1 MVIVTRDDILKLR
14 ISILFIR
21 EKYTFLNTLKDFQST
36 LRRNFVEDYTLDEI
50 EDSLNELEQ
59 QFIDEPEKV
68 FEIEEHYN

>member
-1 MVIVTRDDILKLR
+1 MAIVTRGDILKFR

-21 EKYTFLNTLKDFQST
+21 ERYTFLNTLKDFQAT

>member
-1 MVIVTRDDILKLR
+1 MRVITRGDILKLR

-21 EKYTFLNTLKDFQST
+21 EKYTFLNTLKDFQSA

-59 QFIDEPEKV
+59 QFIEEPETIL
-68 FEIEEHYN
+68 EIEEDYE